1 MNQRMTDPKENS
13 LDYEPLF
20 RAIALAL
27 EVNLQTPIEKK
38 SGRYY
43 YAVKATSRKS
53 KDILRNYFDINP
65 LLTSKFLDYKDWCKV
80 DNLLKEKEN
89 RKNLKQIQTLKGQM
103 NNSRSVFTWDH
114 LNCLSAF

>member
-80 DNLLKEKEN
+80 DNLLKKKEN